1 MMADDALGLVT
12 RAGWAATHAA
22 TPEAVVNGAMA
33 VLFAAL
39 GDRTAHLKD
48 GALDE
53 GQTQFFV
60 AGGFFVTPDRV
71 HQMLV
76 GNIGF
81 PADQRRLLIPID
93 GGHPG
98 RVIASGETLLLEDTR
113 QHGEFKQ
120 YLRTARMGSA
130 IYAPLIW
137 DGAPRGLIIMAA
149 QAGGTMGQRD
159 LDVLAAVAPVVTANW
174 QRTGGPEWFA
184 AEYAEV
190 ARSSA
195 S

>member
-1 MMADDALGLVT
+1 MSLEIVT
-12 RAGWAATHAA
+12 KAGWAATGAA
-22 TPEAVVNGAMA
+22 TPEAVVHAAMG
-33 VLFAAL
+33 VLFEAL
-39 GDRTAHLKD
+39 GDRQAHLRE

-53 GQTQFFV
+53 GQVQFFV
-60 AGGFFVTPDRV
+60 AGAFFVTPDGL

-76 GNIGF
+76 GNHGF
-81 PADQRRLLIPID
+81 PQDQRRLLIPID

-113 QHGEFKQ
+113 QHGEFRQ

-149 QAGGTMGQRD
+149 QAGGTMGPGD
-159 LDVLAAVAPVVTANW
+159 LAVLAAVAPGVTANW
-174 QRTGGPEWFA
+174 LRTGGPDWFA
-184 AEYAEV
+184 AEYGRVRA
-190 ARSSA
+190 AA
-195 S
+195 GG

>member
-1 MMADDALGLVT
+1 MSLDLVT
-12 RAGWAATHAA
+12 RAGWAATEAT

-39 GDRTAHLKD
+39 GDRAAHLRD

-53 GQTQFFV
+53 GQVQFFV
-60 AGGFFVTPDRV
+60 AGGFFVTPNRV

-81 PADQRRLLIPID
+81 PPEQRRLLIPID

-98 RVIASGETLLLEDTR
+98 RVIASGEPLLLEDTR
-113 QHGEFKQ
+113 RHEAFRQ
-120 YLRTARMGSA
+120 YLKTARMGSA

-137 DGAPRGLIIMAA
+137 DGAARGLIIMAA
-149 QAGGTMGQRD
+149 QAGGTMGAGD
-159 LDVLAAVAPVVTANW
+159 LAVLAACAPGVTANW
-174 QRTGGPEWFA
+174 LRTGGPDWLA
-184 AEYAEV
+184 QEYAAV
-190 ARSSA
+190 RGAA
-195 S
+195 V